1 MEKLTKIL
9 FFLFL
14 FLVVSCSE
22 DSSVNNSDIELR
34 KMLAFKSSGDE
45 ILVIDLKSGNTI
57 ENIDLALKSGMKLN
71 GNVSKIYHFSGKFY
85 LMMPEDKK
93 IIVLNKADRS
103 LHGVIELTGFPKK
116 PDDMTFAPNGTT
128 AYVNFEDDSVVSVID
143 ITVNQSAKTVKFNS
157 VISDVL
163 CNGNVLYAAGLTSDE
178 LYAVSTTDNSLIKTV
193 KTPARPYL
201 LEFTNKN
208 NELYVISAG
217 IGKHTLEDGLS
228 PANVTF
234 YKPETLEKV
243 KTFELAI
250 PQLPAQDLV
259 PFDVV
264 NTVNDWSFVIT
275 QNYIVRFDASNR
287 GRTRFFFQGKFEYQ
301 FYDITKDMV
310 YFYTRAEG
318 GKIYKTTPY
327 SPDIQE
333 NISVSGKL
341 SSFYIFR

>member
-1 MEKLTKIL
+1 MEKLTKIV
-9 FFLFL
+9 FFLLL
-14 FLVVSCSE
+14 FLVTSCSE

-34 KMLAFKSSGDE
+34 KILASKSSGAE
-45 ILVIDLKSGNTI
+45 ISVIDLKTGNSI
-57 ENIDLALKSGMKLN
+57 ENIDLASQAGMGLQ
-71 GNVSKIYHFSGKFY
+71 GNVSKIYHFGGKFY

-93 IIVLNKADRS
+93 IIVLNKSDRS
-103 LHGVIELTGFPKK
+103 LAGVVDLEEFPKN

-128 AYVNFEDDSVVSVID
+128 AYVNFEDYSVVSVID
-143 ITVNQSAKTVKFNS
+143 ITVNQPAKTIEYNS

-178 LYAVSTTDNSLIKTV
+178 LYAVSTTDLSPVKTV

-234 YKPETLEKV
+234 YKPETLEEV

-250 PQLPAQDLV
+250 PQLSAQELV
-259 PFDVV
+259 PFDVI

-287 GRTRFFFQGKFEYQ
+287 GRTGFFLQGKFDYQ
-301 FYDITKDMV
+301 FYDITKDKV
-310 YFYTRAEG
+310 YFYTRSDG
-318 GKIYKTTPY
+318 GRIYKTTPY
-327 SPDIQE
+327 SPEIQE
-333 NISVSGKL
+333 NISVSDKL
-341 SSFYIFR
+341 SSFHIFR